1 MEVTPAWRQ
10 MRQEV
15 TTTRHICLSTVFG
28 ATTVDGLFDYN
39 RRTFLLS
46 FHTVPPQLVPFT
58 FGDEASNSGDSQAIQ
73 CMAMKGDL
81 PIEISWWLNEKPIE
95 VASGISI
102 SKVSPRLS
110 SLSIDSISDKH
121 RGDFKCVARNKGG
134 HAEYATELKVNGT

>member
-1 MEVTPAWRQ
+1 
-10 MRQEV
+10 
-15 TTTRHICLSTVFG
+15 
-28 ATTVDGLFDYN
+28 
-39 RRTFLLS
+39 
-46 FHTVPPQLVPFT
+46 
-58 FGDEASNSGDSQAIQ
+58 
-73 CMAMKGDL
+73 MAMKGDL